1 MFQMRRADCRL
12 LWTTVNWMAAESTVR
27 RATRGVTESASYRP
41 ARRSDGGRMWRSRKV
56 FKWRSFD
63 AAEFDEWSVAQGK
76 GHRIRPEAKQRFKRE
91 GHVVERAYDTLD
103 AVSRFTTGDGRGGCS
118 VCGLPMRRQHCK
130 GHGAES

>member
-27 RATRGVTESASYRP
+27 RATRGVTEATSYKA
-41 ARRSDGGRMWRSRKV
+41 ARQADGGRMWRSRRV

-63 AAEFDEWSVAQGK
+63 AAEFDEWSVSQGK
-76 GHRIRPEAKQRFKRE
+76 GQRIKPEAKQRFKRQ

-103 AVSRFTTGDGRGGCS
+103 GVSRFTTGDGRGGCS
-118 VCGLPMRRQHCK
+118 ICSKPMRREYCK
-130 GHGAES
+130 GHGAEL